1 MERDDLQKD
10 RVETLKDDVRDAADE
25 LKERAK
31 AGGERAKRAVEG
43 DQMPLGERIASNVK
57 EKAHDVKADI
67 DKSKREV
74 RNETERDREGG
85 I

>member
-1 MERDDLQKD
+1 MERDDRQKD
-10 RVETLKDDVRDAADE
+10 RVDTIKDDVRDTADE
-25 LKERAK
+25 AKERLK
-31 AGGERAKRAVEG
+31 AGGERVKRGVEG

-57 EKAHDVKADI
+57 EKAHDMKADF

-74 RNETERDREGG
+74 RNEAERDREGG

>member
-1 MERDDLQKD
+1 MERDDRQKD
-10 RVETLKDDVRDAADE
+10 RMESVKDDLRDTADE
-25 LKERAK
+25 LKERVK
-31 AGGERAKRAVEG
+31 AGGERVKRAVEG

-57 EKAHDVKADI
+57 EKAHDLKADV

-74 RNETERDREGG
+74 RDEAERDRGGG

>member
-1 MERDDLQKD
+1 MERNDRQND
-10 RVETLKDDVRDAADE
+10 RVDTVKDDVRDTADE
-25 LKERAK
+25 AKERLK
-31 AGGERAKRAVEG
+31 AGGERVKRAVEG

-57 EKAHDVKADI
+57 EKAHEMKADF

-74 RNETERDREGG
+74 RNDAERDREGG

>member
-1 MERDDLQKD
+1 MRND
-10 RVETLKDDVRDAADE
+10 RVDTVKDDVRDTGDE
-25 LKERAK
+25 LKERLK

-57 EKAHDVKADI
+57 EAGHKMRAEFDKTKRDI
-67 DKSKREV
+67 RD
-74 RNETERDREGG
+74 NDMERDREGG

>member
-1 MERDDLQKD
+1 MERDDRQKD
-10 RVETLKDDVRDAADE
+10 RMETVKDDVRDTADE

-31 AGGERAKRAVEG
+31 AGAERVKRTVEG

-57 EKAHDVKADI
+57 EKAHDLKADV

-74 RNETERDREGG
+74 RNEAERDREGG